1 MSINDGVEDLYQ
13 HSCSARGAALR
24 LPINAL
30 LVVADEGLRLTTA
43 SCIPRNSHW
52 HLSKSRALS
61 ISYWRPLLRV
71 GDCSTEER
79 SMTFKPQATGAMRL
93 QRLPAEMLTTQQL
106 TDDTDSL
113 VPVDRL
119 RRIRLGQGWIVF
131 PEFFTNP

>member
-1 MSINDGVEDLYQ
+1 MSINDGVEDLYR
-13 HSCSARGAALR
+13 HSCSARGVVLR

-61 ISYWRPLLRV
+61 ISYRRPLLRV

-79 SMTFKPQATGAMRL
+79 SMPFKPQATGAMRF
-93 QRLPAEMLTTQQL
+93 QRLPAEMLTAQNL
-106 TDDTDSL
+106 TDDADGL
-113 VPVDRL
+113 IAVDRL
-119 RRIRLGQGWIVF
+119 RHVGLGQSGVVL
-131 PEFFTNP
+131 